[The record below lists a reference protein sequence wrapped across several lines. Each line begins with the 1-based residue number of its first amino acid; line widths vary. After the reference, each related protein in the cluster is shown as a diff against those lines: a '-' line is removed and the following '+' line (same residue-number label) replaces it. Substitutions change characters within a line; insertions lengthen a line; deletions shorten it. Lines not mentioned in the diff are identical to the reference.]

1 MPVNIFKRIEY
12 RFGGQF
18 MEKLEYI
25 IEDSTIA
32 EVLGVQNFSN
42 EESAV
47 LELVKNAYDAQ
58 SPNIIIIIS
67 KKQIIIEDN
76 GVGMNREKILE
87 AWMHVGKSDKEY
99 IVGEGETARV
109 LAGSKG
115 VGRFAIA
122 RLGAAASVFTKMK
135 DQEAVLWKTDWN
147 TNTLE
152 TYWEKKEKGTKIVIE
167 FPRDHWTESR
177 VRNLRE
183 FLSRTYNDDK
193 MKIQVEYKDERKDV
207 TRYFGKIQLG
217 VNCVSIIKLN
227 YLADSQKL
235 ICDIESDEFKGSAQE
250 LCPEINLKS
259 QRIEINIAEE
269 LENMKEIL
277 PEEATNEDW
286 KDLLVSVG
294 NFSAELYFSLK
305 NTSTLD
311 AEKFH
316 YKYRILD
323 ERYDSGVVLYR
334 NAFSISSYEG
344 KKDWLGF
351 GKRSRRSPAA
361 ATHPTGAWRVREN
374 QISGKVIIDKKENDG
389 LCDLMNR
396 QGLVENDTYKLFI
409 AIIIAGINCFERY
422 RQSIIRCI
430 VKTNETKKE
439 RKPKVIDRVIKNPE
453 KLAKL
458 SSEETEVF
466 LYELEQMKKEN
477 KESKKQMDE
486 KEKRYKYDIRL
497 LNMLATSGLKA
508 TSIAHEMR
516 NDRNSIDENVEYIIK
531 ALKRYEI
538 WDIVNDEE
546 NRKYMHRDIPALLQ
560 KNRRVNRKIIT
571 FMDVML
577 SESEKEQFL
586 PEEIDVYD
594 LFLDIKSVWEK
605 DYSWINIHLHI
616 EEGLEYRSAKDIF
629 RVIFDNLILN
639 SIQQNDTESIL
650 EIHIYAEKK
659 GNYIDM
665 IYSDNG
671 KGLSSKYK
679 FDPMRILEVH
689 ETSRTKGHGIGMWI
703 VNNTVTGTGGEIQ
716 KIEGSNGFKMEF
728 MIGDKV

>member
-1 MPVNIFKRIEY
+1 
-12 RFGGQF
+12 
-18 MEKLEYI
+18 MEKLEYV

-58 SPNIIIIIS
+58 SPDITIIIS
-67 KKQIIIEDN
+67 KTQIIIEDN
-76 GVGMNREKILE
+76 GVGMNREKILK

-122 RLGAAASVFTKMK
+122 RLGAVASVFTKMK

-152 TYWEKKEKGTKIVIE
+152 IYSEKKEKGTKIVIE
-167 FPRDHWTESR
+167 ALRDNWTESR
-177 VRNLRE
+177 VSNLRE

-207 TRYFGKIQLG
+207 ARYFGKIKLG

-235 ICDIESDEFKGSAQE
+235 ICDIESDEFKESAQE

-269 LENMKEIL
+269 LENMKEVL

-311 AEKFH
+311 AERFY
-316 YKYRILD
+316 YKHKVLD

-344 KKDWLGF
+344 KKDWLEF
-351 GKRSRRSPAA
+351 GKRSRMSPAA

-374 QISGKVIIDKKENDG
+374 QISGKVIIDKKVNVG

-396 QGLVENDTYKLFI
+396 QGLVENDIYKLFI
-409 AIIIAGINCFERY
+409 AIIITGINCFERY
-422 RQSIIRCI
+422 RQSIIRCF
-430 VKTNETKKE
+430 VKTTETKEE
-439 RKPKVIDRVIKNPE
+439 RKSKIIDHVIKNPE
-453 KLAKL
+453 KLTKL
-458 SSEETEVF
+458 SSDETEVF

-477 KESKKQMDE
+477 TESKKQIDE
-486 KEKRYKYDIRL
+486 TERRYKYDIRL

-531 ALKRYEI
+531 ALKRYEL
-538 WDIVNDEE
+538 WDTVNDDE

-586 PEEIDVYD
+586 PEDIDVYG
-594 LFLDIKSVWEK
+594 LFRDIKSVWEK

-616 EEGLEYRSAKDIF
+616 EDGLEYRSAKDIF
-629 RVIFDNLILN
+629 RVILDNLILN

-650 EIHIYAEKK
+650 GIHIHAEKK
-659 GNYIDM
+659 GNHIYM
-665 IYSDNG
+665 IYLDNG
-671 KGLSSKYK
+671 KGLPSKYK

-703 VNNTVTGTGGEIQ
+703 VNNTITNTGGEIQ
-716 KIEGSNGFKMEF
+716 KIEGFNGFKMEF

>member
-1 MPVNIFKRIEY
+1 MEY
-12 RFGGQF
+12 WFGGQF

-58 SPNIIIIIS
+58 SPDTIIIIS
-67 KKQIIIEDN
+67 KTQIIIEDN

-122 RLGAAASVFTKMK
+122 RLGAIASVFTKMK

-167 FPRDHWTESR
+167 VLRDNWTESR

-193 MKIQVEYKDERKDV
+193 MRIQVEYKEERKEV

-217 VNCVSIIKLN
+217 VNCVSIIKLI

-235 ICDIESDEFKGSAQE
+235 LCDIESDEFKENAQE

-259 QRIEINIAEE
+259 QRIEIDVAEE
-269 LENMKEIL
+269 LENMKEVL

-286 KDLLVSVG
+286 REMLASVG
-294 NFSAELYFSLK
+294 DLTAELFFSLK

-311 AEKFH
+311 AEKFY
-316 YKYRILD
+316 YKHRILD

-351 GKRSRRSPAA
+351 GKRSRISPAA

-396 QGLVENDTYKLFI
+396 QGLVENDIYKIFI

-430 VKTNETKKE
+430 AKTNETKKE
-439 RKPKVIDRVIKNPE
+439 RKSKVIDRVIKNPE

-458 SSEETEVF
+458 SSEEKEAF

-477 KESKKQMDE
+477 TESKKQIDE
-486 KEKRYKYDIRL
+486 TEKRYKYDIRL

-531 ALKRYEI
+531 ALKRYEL
-538 WDIVNDEE
+538 WDTVNDEE
-546 NRKYMHRDIPALLQ
+546 NRRYMHRDIPALLQ

-586 PEEIDVYD
+586 PENIDVYN
-594 LFLDIKSVWEK
+594 LFRDIKSVWEK
-605 DYSWINIHLHI
+605 DYSWINIYLHI

-650 EIHIYAEKK
+650 EIQIYAEKK
-659 GNYIDM
+659 GNYIHM
-665 IYSDNG
+665 IYLDNG

-703 VNNTVTGTGGEIQ
+703 VNSTVTGTGGEIQ
-716 KIEGSNGFKMEF
+716 KIEGFNGFKMEF

>member
-1 MPVNIFKRIEY
+1 
-12 RFGGQF
+12 

-193 MKIQVEYKDERKDV
+193 MMIQVEYKDERKDV

-217 VNCVSIIKLN
+217 VNCVSFIKLN

-316 YKYRILD
+316 YKHRMLD

-430 VKTNETKKE
+430 AKTNETKKE

-486 KEKRYKYDIRL
+486 TEKRYKYDIRL

-538 WDIVNDEE
+538 WDTVNDEE

-716 KIEGSNGFKMEF
+716 KIEGFNGFKMEF

>member
-1 MPVNIFKRIEY
+1 
-12 RFGGQF
+12 

>member
-1 MPVNIFKRIEY
+1 
-12 RFGGQF
+12 
-18 MEKLEYI
+18 MEKLEYV

-58 SPNIIIIIS
+58 SPDITIIIS
-67 KKQIIIEDN
+67 KTQIIIEDN
-76 GVGMNREKILE
+76 GVGMNREKILK

-99 IVGEGETARV
+99 IIGKGETARV

-122 RLGAAASVFTKMK
+122 RLGAVASVFTKMK

-152 TYWEKKEKGTKIVIE
+152 MYLEKKEKGTKIVIE
-167 FPRDHWTESR
+167 FLRDNWTESR
-177 VRNLRE
+177 VSNLRE

-207 TRYFGKIQLG
+207 ARYFGKIQLG

-235 ICDIESDEFKGSAQE
+235 ICDIESDEFKESAQE
-250 LCPEINLKS
+250 LCPEISLKA

-269 LENMKEIL
+269 LENMKEVL

-286 KDLLVSVG
+286 KELLVSVG

-311 AEKFH
+311 AEKFY
-316 YKYRILD
+316 YKHTVLD

-344 KKDWLGF
+344 KKDWLEF
-351 GKRSRRSPAA
+351 GKRSRISPAA

-396 QGLVENDTYKLFI
+396 QGLVENDIYKLFI

-439 RKPKVIDRVIKNPE
+439 RKSKVIDRVIKNPE
-453 KLAKL
+453 KLTKL
-458 SSEETEVF
+458 SSEETEAF

-477 KESKKQMDE
+477 TESKKQMDE
-486 KEKRYKYDIRL
+486 TERRYKYDIRL

-531 ALKRYEI
+531 ALKRYEL
-538 WDIVNDEE
+538 WDTVNDEE

-586 PEEIDVYD
+586 PENIDVYG
-594 LFLDIKSVWEK
+594 LFRDIKSVWEK
-605 DYSWINIHLHI
+605 DYSWINIYLHI
-616 EEGLEYRSAKDIF
+616 EDGLEYRSAKDIF

-650 EIHIYAEKK
+650 GVHIYAEKK
-659 GNYIDM
+659 GKHIYM

-671 KGLSSKYK
+671 KGLPSKYK

-703 VNNTVTGTGGEIQ
+703 VNNTITNTGGEIQ
-716 KIEGSNGFKMEF
+716 KIEGFNGFKMEF
-728 MIGDKV
+728 MIGDKI

>member
-1 MPVNIFKRIEY
+1 
-12 RFGGQF
+12 

-58 SPNIIIIIS
+58 SPDVIVIIS
-67 KKQIIIEDN
+67 KTQIIIEDN
-76 GVGMNREKILE
+76 GVGMNRQKILE

-122 RLGAAASVFTKMK
+122 RLGAKASVFTKMK
-135 DQEAVLWKTDWN
+135 GQEAVLWKTDWN

-152 TYWEKKEKGTKIVIE
+152 TYLEKKEQGTKIIIE
-167 FPRDHWTESR
+167 HLRDNWTEAR

-193 MKIQVEYKDERKDV
+193 MKIQVEYKEERKEV
-207 TRYFGKIQLG
+207 MRYFGKIKLG
-217 VNCVSIIKLN
+217 VNCVSVIRLY

-235 ICDIESDEFKGSAQE
+235 ICDIESDEFKENAQE
-250 LCPEINLKS
+250 LCPEINLKI

-269 LENMKEIL
+269 LENMKEVL
-277 PEEATNEDW
+277 PEEATDDEW
-286 KDLLVSVG
+286 KELLVSIG

-305 NTSTLD
+305 NPSTLD
-311 AEKFH
+311 AEKFY
-316 YKYRILD
+316 YKHRILD

-344 KKDWLGF
+344 KKDWLEF
-351 GKRSRRSPAA
+351 GKRSRISPAA

-374 QISGKVIIDKKENDG
+374 QMSGRVIIDKKENDG

-396 QGLVENDTYKLFI
+396 QGLVENDIYKLFI
-409 AIIIAGINCFERY
+409 AIIVVGINCFERY

-430 VKTNETKKE
+430 VKSNEPKQE
-439 RKPKVIDRVIKNPE
+439 MNPKVIDRVIRNPE
-453 KLAKL
+453 KLTEL
-458 SSEETEVF
+458 SAEETKLF
-466 LYELEQMKKEN
+466 LHELEQMKKEN
-477 KESKKQMDE
+477 KESKKQIDE
-486 KEKRYKYDIRL
+486 TERRYKYDIRL

-531 ALKRYEI
+531 ALKRYGL

-586 PEEIDVYD
+586 PENIDVYD
-594 LFLDIKSVWEK
+594 LFRNIKAVWEK
-605 DYSWINIHLHI
+605 DYSWINIQLHV

-639 SIQQNDTESIL
+639 SIQQNDTENIL
-650 EIHIYAEKK
+650 GIHIHAEKK
-659 GNYIDM
+659 GKYIYM
-665 IYSDNG
+665 MYSDKG
-671 KGLSSKYK
+671 KGLPPKYK

-689 ETSRTKGHGIGMWI
+689 ETSRKKGHGIGMWI
-703 VNNTVTGTGGEIQ
+703 VNNAITNTGGEIQ
-716 KIEGSNGFKMEF
+716 KIEGFDGFKMEF
-728 MIGDKV
+728 MIGDKI